1 MTTTTGDPSTLKTP
15 ASLSGGD
22 LVSRLL
28 AATPPYLYNVPLTP
42 HSFFFSEML
51 RSFVQAKTE
60 ASSASGGGGSGGS
73 GGGGN
78 GGGGGG
84 GGGGGMPNASRR
96 RKRSWRDA
104 RDRPLELTT
113 KERPHHHHHHHYH
126 QHSDKYYHSTAQQQ
140 PPQVSPETRLEND
153 GKRSD
158 AYLDT
163 LENKVG
169 AAFDQKP
176 NFGGDIL
183 KPIDENKTEFPRQH
197 GKNFFDERPRHFEQ
211 AQPPDNIF
219 SGGEARKVKPEDS
232 QQLDRSSAGRNCNF
246 DSGRSYE
253 DRSKSIVPSQEVSS
267 LQLSDQKKLDFSR
280 AGPFLPGMPGR
291 GCESV
296 LQSVKSFALPG
307 GVSGPAEFLPGPLWY
322 PPYPMPQSYPGIDPL
337 HFFIDLRVSGHI
349 WDRKH
354 ASERQLS
361 FKSKHCSAF
370 SVPQS
375 KECGNRPLNLTR
387 DEATTSKNP
396 DAENTRGTN
405 YILKHLMKTYQDIQQ
420 MKTSRLD
427 ASMES
432 EENSKEAQQAG
443 EDTAKVE
450 DSGSM
455 ATNTEEDRKD
465 LRALIGLELV
475 VDYVKEP
482 KDDSSNEHTSQVTE

>member
-1 MTTTTGDPSTLKTP
+1 
-15 ASLSGGD
+15 
-22 LVSRLL
+22 
-28 AATPPYLYNVPLTP
+28 
-42 HSFFFSEML
+42 
-51 RSFVQAKTE
+51 
-60 ASSASGGGGSGGS
+60 
-73 GGGGN
+73 
-78 GGGGGG
+78 
-84 GGGGGMPNASRR
+84 
-96 RKRSWRDA
+96 
-104 RDRPLELTT
+104 
-113 KERPHHHHHHHYH
+113 
-126 QHSDKYYHSTAQQQ
+126 STAQQQ
-140 PPQVSPETRLEND
+140 PPQIPAEARLETD

-158 AYLDT
+158 AYADT
-163 LENKVG
+163 MESKVG
-169 AAFDQKP
+169 TFDQKP
-176 NFGGDIL
+176 NFGNDIL

-211 AQPPDNIF
+211 AQPPENIF
-219 SGGEARKVKPEDS
+219 PGGEARKIKPEDS
-232 QQLDRSSAGRNCNF
+232 QQLDRSGGRNCNF

-253 DRSKSIVPSQEVSS
+253 DRSKSIVPSQDVSP

-280 AGPFLPGMPGR
+280 GGPFLPGMPGR

-296 LQSVKSFALPG
+296 LQGVKGFALPG
-307 GVSGPAEFLPGPLWY
+307 AMSGPAEFLPGPLWY

-354 ASERQLS
+354 ANERQLP

-420 MKTSRLD
+420 TKISRTD
-427 ASMES
+427 ASMEN
-432 EENSKEAQQAG
+432 EENSREAQQVG
-443 EDTAKVE
+443 EDIAKVE
-450 DSGSM
+450 DNASTV
-455 ATNTEEDRKD
+455 TNSEEERKD

-482 KDDSSNEHTSQVTE
+482 KDDPSIEQTSQVTE

>member
-51 RSFVQAKTE
+51 RSFVQAKAE
-60 ASSASGGGGSGGS
+60 ASSA
-73 GGGGN
+73 

-84 GGGGGMPNASRR
+84 GGGGGAGMLNAPRR

-126 QHSDKYYHSTAQQQ
+126 QHSDKYYHSAVQQQQ
-140 PPQVSPETRLEND
+140 PPQAPPETRLEND
-153 GKRSD
+153 GKRPD

-163 LENKVG
+163 IENKAG
-169 AAFDQKP
+169 AIFDQKP

-183 KPIDENKTEFPRQH
+183 KPIDENKSEFPRQH

-211 AQPPDNIF
+211 AQPPENVF
-219 SGGEARKVKPEDS
+219 VNGGETRKVKPEDS
-232 QQLDRSSAGRNCNF
+232 QQLDRA
-246 DSGRSYE
+246 
-253 DRSKSIVPSQEVSS
+253 KSVAPGQEVSP

-280 AGPFLPGMPGR
+280 AGPFGMPGR
-291 GCESV
+291 GCEGV
-296 LQSVKSFALPG
+296 LQGVKGFALPG
-307 GVSGPAEFLPGPLWY
+307 GVSSPAEFLPGPLWY

-387 DEATTSKNP
+387 DEATTSKSP
-396 DAENTRGTN
+396 EAENTRGTN
-405 YILKHLMKTYQDIQQ
+405 YILKHLMKTYQEIQR
-420 MKTSRLD
+420 MKASRMD
-427 ASMES
+427 ASMEN
-432 EENSKEAQQAG
+432 EENSKETQQGRTFA
-443 EDTAKVE
+443 VL
-450 DSGSM
+450 SFS
-455 ATNTEEDRKD
+455 
-465 LRALIGLELV
+465 
-475 VDYVKEP
+475 YSEP
-482 KDDSSNEHTSQVTE
+482 HSW